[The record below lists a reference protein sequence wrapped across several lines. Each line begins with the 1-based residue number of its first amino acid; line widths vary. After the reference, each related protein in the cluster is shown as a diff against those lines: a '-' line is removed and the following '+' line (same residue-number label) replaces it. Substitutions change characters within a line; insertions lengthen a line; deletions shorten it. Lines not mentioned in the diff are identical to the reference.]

1 MKAVAHPKT
10 AWLSLGSNAGDRVA
24 RIEDALALLAEAGV
38 AVRRRSSLY
47 ETEPAGTTAQRWF
60 VNCVVEVET
69 ELMPLALLRAAQR
82 IERGLGRRA
91 SPGLQAV
98 ARSIDIDIV
107 AYGQQVVNHPEL
119 TIPHPRMAER
129 RFVLEPLREV
139 VPDWRHPVTRLS
151 AAEMLA
157 ALHDLSAVRTL
168 RSAAMVQPGD
178 PSLR

>member
-1 MKAVAHPKT
+1 MARHVKT
-10 AWLSLGSNAGDRVA
+10 AFLSLGSNAGDRVD
-24 RIEDALALLAEAGV
+24 RIESALAKLEEAGV
-38 AVRRRSSLY
+38 GVVRRSALY
-47 ETEPAGTTAQRWF
+47 ETEPVGTTAQRWF

-91 SPGLQAV
+91 SPGPQPV

-139 VPDWRHPVTRLS
+139 APDWRHPVTRLS

-157 ALHDLSAVRTL
+157 QLGDPSAVRKL
-168 RSAAMVQPGD
+168 RSAATVQPGD
-178 PSLR
+178 PSLRSG